1 MLANGKPLLGGNNMG
16 ILQNFWNS
24 VLGKKTLS
32 KGSGISFNQSQSGL
46 YGANINKSTLVAASI
61 HAIADEASKMTL
73 KSVRIT
79 DSENGIIYKPNTDD
93 LNRLFSRRPNPL
105 MTMKDLLYW
114 SVYRLETKSNFY
126 WYPEREIEVYL
137 DGRQIIRTVAIY
149 PINSM
154 YESMV
159 FNESDN
165 KHYIIFHM
173 ESGTEFKF
181 PYDEIIH
188 VRKHFGTSD
197 YYFGSKNR
205 TELLETLGI
214 MKEIKT
220 LLPKAIKASMSIK
233 GILTAKSMADLEGLK
248 KFKEEFES
256 TLNSSD
262 KALGVLDVAG
272 DFKSV
277 QIDPKIV
284 EKDTL
289 SFFES
294 QIINEFGVDLSII
307 QGNAD
312 ENKWSSFYQKCIE
325 PIQDALEQAATSTL
339 FSVNEFNHG
348 NRIKIYDRKVQ
359 HLSMTTRLNL
369 IKELGPR
376 GYLSRSEQRELA
388 GYEPDGGKEQISLN
402 FVDKDKQN
410 EYQNGKEET
419 NKDGKK

>member
-1 MLANGKPLLGGNNMG
+1 
-16 ILQNFWNS
+16 
-24 VLGKKTLS
+24 
-32 KGSGISFNQSQSGL
+32 
-46 YGANINKSTLVAASI
+46 
-61 HAIADEASKMTL
+61 MTL

-114 SVYRLETKSNFY
+114 SVYRLETKLNFY

-137 DGRQIIRTVAIY
+137 DGRQNIRTVAIY

-159 FNESDN
+159 FNENDN

-173 ESGTEFKF
+173 ESGSEYKF

-197 YYFGSKNR
+197 YFFGNKNR
-205 TELLETLGI
+205 TELLETLGV

-220 LLPKAIKASMSIK
+220 LVPRAIKASMQIK
-233 GILTAKSMADLEGLK
+233 GILTAKSAADVDHLK
-248 KFKEEFES
+248 EFKNEFES

-262 KALGVLDVAG
+262 KALGVMDVAG
-272 DFKSV
+272 DFKPV
-277 QIDPKIV
+277 QIDPKV
-284 EKDTL
+284 LDKDTM
-289 SFFES
+289 SYMDY
-294 QIINEFGVDLSII
+294 QILNEFGVDLSII

-312 ENKWSSFYQKCIE
+312 ETKWASFYQKCIE

-339 FSVNEFNHG
+339 FTINEFNHG

-388 GYEPDGGKEQISLN
+388 GYEPDGGIEQVSLN

-410 EYQNGKEET
+410 EYQNGKKENEKDV
-419 NKDGKK
+419 NK